1 MASRVQEGGA
11 GGPIGSSGKVWAKRA
26 PKVNAKKIDK
36 KAPKLTVKSNVKVV
50 APTSPLMRKFK
61 NDISTL
67 MNERRSSGAS
77 AKTGAKAVENAN
89 VTAKAKAEAAQLE
102 KLRVSTA
109 RSAAE
114 KARLARKANRG
125 F

>member
-1 MASRVQEGGA
+1 M
-11 GGPIGSSGKVWAKRA
+11 GSSGSFRAKP

-50 APTSPLMRKFK
+50 APTPPGMRKFK
-61 NDISTL
+61 NDISTT

-89 VTAKAKAEAAQLE
+89 VAAKAKAKAAQLE
-102 KLRVSTA
+102 RLRVSIA

>member
-1 MASRVQEGGA
+1 M
-11 GGPIGSSGKVWAKRA
+11 GSSGKVWAKKA

-50 APTSPLMRKFK
+50 APKSPLMRKFK
-61 NDISTL
+61 NDISTI
-67 MNERRSSGAS
+67 MMGSPAR

-89 VTAKAKAEAAQLE
+89 VIAKAKAEAAQLE